1 MLPGTTDAGGL
12 PAPAARAEE
21 LGFAF
26 LGAGEHVLFGSP
38 TSNAF
43 VTLAAAA
50 ATTTRIRLLSAV
62 TLLPLYPPALAA
74 KMAATLDRVS
84 GGRFE
89 LGVGVGGENPAEFAA
104 CGVPVSGRGRRTDAA
119 LDVVRAYL
127 AGDAV
132 PVEGEPTRLDPL
144 PVGPVPIW
152 IGGRT
157 EASMRRAGRAGDVW
171 MPYLCSPDRVTR
183 GLRVANDVAAE
194 QGRGP
199 VTGGLLAWSAVAASR
214 AEART
219 LAVGTL
225 RRIYGQ
231 DMERIVDRCVPHGT
245 ADDVVAR
252 FAEYADAGAEQI
264 LYAPLCDEGG
274 YAAAVEEVGRALGAS
289 GGHSGWMTEDPPDS
303 KVRDP
308 EEF

>member
-1 MLPGTTDAGGL
+1 MLPATADAAGL
-12 PAPAARAEE
+12 PALATRAEE

-74 KMAATLDRVS
+74 KMATTLDRVS

-89 LGVGVGGENPAEFAA
+89 LGVGVGGENPVEFAA

-127 AGDAV
+127 RGEAV

-144 PVGPVPIW
+144 PLGPVPIW

-199 VTGGLLAWSAVAASR
+199 VSGGLLAWSAVATSR
-214 AEART
+214 AEARS

-225 RRIYGQ
+225 QRIYGQ
-231 DMERIVDRCVPHGT
+231 DMDRIVDACVPYGT

-264 LYAPLCDEGG
+264 LYAPLCAEGDQ
-274 YAAAVEEVGRALGAS
+274 AAVVEEVGRALRAA
-289 GGHSGWMTEDPPDS
+289 GGHSGG
-303 KVRDP
+303 
-308 EEF
+308 

>member
-1 MLPGTTDAGGL
+1 MLPADAAEA
-12 PAPAARAEE
+12 PALAARAEA
-21 LGFAF
+21 LGFDF
-26 LGAGEHVLFGSP
+26 VGSGEHVLFGSP

-50 ATTTRIRLLSAV
+50 VATTRIRLLSAV

-74 KMAATLDRVS
+74 KMAVTLDRVS

-104 CGVPVSGRGRRTDAA
+104 CGVPVSARGRRTDAA

-144 PVGPVPIW
+144 PVGPVPVW
-152 IGGRT
+152 VGGRT
-157 EASMRRAGRAGDVW
+157 EASMRRAGRAGEVW
-171 MPYLCSPDRVTR
+171 MPYLCSPDRVRR

-194 QGRGP
+194 HGRP
-199 VTGGLLAWSAVAASR
+199 AITGGLLAWSAVAGSR
-214 AEART
+214 AEARS

-225 RRIYGQ
+225 QRIYGQ
-231 DMERIVDRCVPHGT
+231 DMDRIVDACVPYGT

-252 FAEYADAGAEQI
+252 FAEYAEAGAEQI
-264 LYAPLCDEGG
+264 LYGPLCEEGG
-274 YAAAVEEVGRALGAS
+274 YAAAIEEVGAALLTRARGP
-289 GGHSGWMTEDPPDS
+289 G
-303 KVRDP
+303 
-308 EEF
+308 

>member
-1 MLPGTTDAGGL
+1 
-12 PAPAARAEE
+12 
-21 LGFAF
+21 
-26 LGAGEHVLFGSP
+26 
-38 TSNAF
+38 
-43 VTLAAAA
+43 
-50 ATTTRIRLLSAV
+50 
-62 TLLPLYPPALAA
+62 
-74 KMAATLDRVS
+74 
-84 GGRFE
+84 
-89 LGVGVGGENPAEFAA
+89 
-104 CGVPVSGRGRRTDAA
+104 
-119 LDVVRAYL
+119 
-127 AGDAV
+127 
-132 PVEGEPTRLDPL
+132 
-144 PVGPVPIW
+144 
-152 IGGRT
+152 
-157 EASMRRAGRAGDVW
+157 
-171 MPYLCSPDRVTR
+171 
-183 GLRVANDVAAE
+183 
-194 QGRGP
+194 

-231 DMERIVDRCVPHGT
+231 DMERIVDACVPHGT